1 MTSKAWQC
9 INQPGGGPLEEEF
22 HSRVL
27 RPPEQE
33 PLTIHFLCALF
44 LKSQGLRLEDWPWG
58 YKLVLHNGLC
68 KV

>member
-1 MTSKAWQC
+1 M
-9 INQPGGGPLEEEF
+9 EEEF